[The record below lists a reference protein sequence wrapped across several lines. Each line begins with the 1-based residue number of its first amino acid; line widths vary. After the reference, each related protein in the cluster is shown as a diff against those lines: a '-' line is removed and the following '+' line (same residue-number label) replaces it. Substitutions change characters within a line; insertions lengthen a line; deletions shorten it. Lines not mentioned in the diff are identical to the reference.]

1 MKKLVILFLTSFLLN
16 SLTSFAGPK
25 VLEVIAKLKSQPN
38 LDLIQIDEALNDFKR
53 DSVSMKTLSEITDFP
68 IVRVFGLNA
77 LGVIARNTSKYKE
90 SIRLHLQALKLSEEM
105 KNQESI
111 INSLNML
118 GVSYRRLDEVRLA
131 LDFHKQALSIADK
144 ISLKSESIL
153 RSTAVSLNSI
163 GNIYLVLKQY
173 ELAEQQFTKSM
184 EIEKKLENKLGL
196 AINYQNIGI
205 IKEAQNQLD
214 EALENYKT
222 SLDYN
227 IKINSELGKIICE
240 NSIGQ
245 ILIKQ
250 NKPGEGLRRI
260 LPTIALAEKLGDKY
274 YITMAKINSGWAL
287 SILKDYPSAE
297 KYLLGGLD
305 LAIANNFNSSTS
317 EAYTHLAYLYE
328 SKGEY
333 PKALENLKKK
343 QLFSEKI
350 LNEENLRYTAELI
363 VKYDN
368 EKKESQIALL
378 EKENE
383 LVKYRLFEN
392 QRIMIFAGI
401 LLSLLAGLLFIW
413 YRQYQLK
420 NEKQVLMLEQQMMR
434 SQMNPHFLFNSLNSI
449 KLYIINNEKENA
461 VYYLNKFSKLIRA
474 ILSNSREKEISL
486 KEELETMELYVN
498 IESIRFTDKIHYD
511 VIIDEKINTDQIK
524 IPSMILQPFIENAIW
539 HGLSNK
545 VGDKILKIF
554 ITNKVKGQIS
564 FEIVDNG
571 IGRQK
576 AQEIKENK
584 VSKQKSIGLK
594 LTKERLENFAKNIN
608 KEIVMDFEDMLDNN
622 QQPLGTKAI
631 IIIPIK

>member
-1 MKKLVILFLTSFLLN
+1 MRKYLIVLSFFLQFSVYAQQN
-16 SLTSFAGPK
+16 IEA
-25 VLEVIAKLKSQPN
+25 VVQKLKSQIN
-38 LDLIQIDEALNDFKR
+38 LDLVQMDKELADFKK
-53 DSVSMKTLSEITDFP
+53 DSVAMQQLSGDDDFP
-68 IVRVFGLNA
+68 LGKVFGLNT
-77 LGVIARNTSKYKE
+77 LGVLARNTSRYQE
-90 SIRLHLQALKLSEEM
+90 SIRLHLQALRLSEEI
-105 KNQESI
+105 KNHESI
-111 INSLNML
+111 IYSLNML

-131 LDFHKQALSIADK
+131 LDFHKQALSIAEK
-144 ISLKSESIL
+144 LKVKSESIL

-173 ELAEQQFTKSM
+173 DLAYQQFTKSL
-184 EIEKKLENKLGL
+184 EIEKKLDNKLGL

-205 IKEAQNQLD
+205 IKEAQNQYD
-214 EALENYKT
+214 EALVNYKA

-227 IKINSELGKIICE
+227 NLIDSKLGKIICN

-245 ILIKQ
+245 IYIKQ
-250 NKPGEGLRRI
+250 NKPKEGLQKI
-260 LPTIALAEKLGDKY
+260 LPTIEEAEKLGDKY
-274 YITMAKINSGWAL
+274 YIAMAKINSGWAF
-287 SILKDYPSAE
+287 SILKDYANAE
-297 KYLLGGLD
+297 KNLLSGLEMS
-305 LAIANNFNSSTS
+305 LGNNFNSSTS
-317 EAYTHLAYLYE
+317 EAYAHLAYLYE
-328 SKGEY
+328 SKGEFAQ
-333 PKALENLKKK
+333 ALENLKKK
-343 QLFSEKI
+343 QQFSEKI

-368 EKKESQIALL
+368 ERKENQIALL

-383 LVKYRLFEN
+383 LVKYKLLEN
-392 QRIMIFAGI
+392 EKIMIFAGI
-401 LLSLLAGLLFIW
+401 LLLLLTGLLFIW

-461 VYYLNKFSKLIRA
+461 VYYLNKFSKLIRT

-498 IESIRFTDKIHYD
+498 IESIRFSEKIHYE
-511 VIIDEKINTDQIK
+511 VIVDENINTGQIK

-545 VGDKILKIF
+545 VGDKVLKIF
-554 ITNKVKGQIS
+554 IKSKAKGRIA
-564 FEIVDNG
+564 FEIIDNG

-584 VSKQKSIGLK
+584 VSKQNSIGLK
-594 LTKERLENFAKNIN
+594 LTKERLENFAKNLN
-608 KEIVMDFEDMLDNN
+608 REIVMDFEDMYDNN